1 MSKQR
6 VKPNYRR
13 RVLRLPDLSVQ
24 GSTCPRNLM
33 KIASATVN
41 YPTSWASDASIVE
54 QLRSVSP
61 VAAELVEGQQKQ
73 VLHHAF
79 CLNCEGEVN
88 AAYPP
93 EDREPSRWQVKVSEE
108 AVTFII
114 DTPFQPII

>member
-1 MSKQR
+1 M
-6 VKPNYRR
+6 
-13 RVLRLPDLSVQ
+13 
-24 GSTCPRNLM
+24 
-33 KIASATVN
+33 
-41 YPTSWASDASIVE
+41 
-54 QLRSVSP
+54 
-61 VAAELVEGQQKQ
+61 AAELVEGQQKQ

-114 DTPFQPII
+114 DHPVPADHLKPGFGVREILVFHKDGQWIMFGDETVLIGGRVHAAQP